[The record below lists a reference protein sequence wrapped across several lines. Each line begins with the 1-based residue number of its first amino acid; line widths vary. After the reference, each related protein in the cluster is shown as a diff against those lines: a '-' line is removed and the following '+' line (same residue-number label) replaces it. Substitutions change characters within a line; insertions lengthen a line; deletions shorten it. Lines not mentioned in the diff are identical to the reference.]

1 MTQKEFMEK
10 QCREIELA
18 KYYEGIRIGRD
29 PGEEFVR
36 KWIAE
41 SAAKYRDDNCDL
53 IEDGVLPVD
62 RVRIENESL

>member
-18 KYYEGIRIGRD
+18 KYYEGIRICRD

-41 SAAKYRDDNCDL
+41 NAAKYREENSDL
-53 IEDGVLPVD
+53 IEDRVLSVD
-62 RVRIENESL
+62 SVRVENESL